1 MKRLLA
7 IMALLPNLSCITG
20 PPPRPAGTVPQ
31 LAAGVGAPCGCTSTS
46 AEQSLAAGRAAL
58 RQKHYAEA
66 IYLLDD
72 ASKRFAKDR
81 RVRVELGRAYLYDHQ
96 EYRAMRLFREV
107 LREDPSNRPAKLELA
122 RALGYHRGYDAA
134 NQLYRELLKAD
145 PNDEGASVG
154 LIRNLIYEHQTEE
167 ARRELDQA
175 LARHPNS
182 PRLRNVKARLEK
194 ESEKPSAS
202 GQASPQQTASK
213 P

>member
-1 MKRLLA
+1 MKRPLAIIGLLA
-7 IMALLPNLSCITG
+7 NLSCITV
-20 PPPRPAGTVPQ
+20 PPPRSPGTVPE
-31 LAAGVGAPCGCTSTS
+31 LAAGFGTPSGYTSTS

-58 RQKHYAEA
+58 RQRHYAKA

-72 ASKRFAKDR
+72 ASTRFPRDR
-81 RVRVELGRAYLYDHQ
+81 RVQVELGRAYLYDHQ

-122 RALGYHRGYDAA
+122 RVLGYHRHYDAS
-134 NQLYRELLKAD
+134 NQLYKELLKAN
-145 PNDEGASVG
+145 PNDEPASLG

-194 ESEKPSAS
+194 ESEKPSAR
-202 GQASPQQTASK
+202 GQARPEQTANK